1 MNKEGLEALLSI
13 ANKQGWN
20 GKPAAEVI
28 AILRFSE
35 DTGMNLSD
43 IEGLPAAAELREV
56 QYIQYQLEYEYE
68 EEEEEHDLAMA
79 EELAWYNHARM
90 MGWE

>member
-1 MNKEGLEALLSI
+1 MDRKGLEAVLSI

-20 GKPAAEVI
+20 GKPAVEVI
-28 AILRFSE
+28 RLLQFLE
-35 DTGMNLSD
+35 DMGINVSD
-43 IEGLPAAAELREV
+43 VDSLFYATSSEGL
-56 QYIQYQLEYEYE
+56 QYQLNTE
-68 EEEEEHDLAMA
+68 EEEEDMI

>member
-20 GKPAAEVI
+20 GKPATEVI
-28 AILRFSE
+28 ATLQFSE
-35 DTGMNLSD
+35 DMGINVSD
-43 IEGLPAAAELREV
+43 IDDLSYITSSEGL
-56 QYIQYQLEYEYE
+56 QYQLDIDE
-68 EEEEEHDLAMA
+68 EEEDLMD
-79 EELAWYNHARM
+79 ELTWYNYARM

>member
-28 AILRFSE
+28 ATLQFSE
-35 DTGMNLSD
+35 DMGINVSD
-43 IEGLPAAAELREV
+43 IDDLSYITSSEGL
-56 QYIQYQLEYEYE
+56 QYQLDIDE
-68 EEEEEHDLAMA
+68 EEEDLMD
-79 EELAWYNHARM
+79 ELTWYNYVRM

>member
-13 ANKQGWN
+13 AKKQGWN
-20 GKPAAEVI
+20 GKPATEVI
-28 AILRFSE
+28 ALLQFSE
-35 DTGMNLSD
+35 YMGINVLDNDDLFFITSSS
-43 IEGLPAAAELREV
+43 EG
-56 QYIQYQLEYEYE
+56 IQYQLDTE
-68 EEEEEHDLAMA
+68 EEEEDMI